1 MRVPVPKHSCKNSV
15 YFELSVNVIEKLGSV
30 CIHGWR
36 MVSKREIYVGLH
48 CTVVGDRTKTRM
60 NDEYSFAMFLV
71 TFLRV
76 KIKFWVRLDL
86 DTV

>member
-1 MRVPVPKHSCKNSV
+1 
-15 YFELSVNVIEKLGSV
+15 
-30 CIHGWR
+30 
-36 MVSKREIYVGLH
+36 MVSKREIYIGLH
-48 CTVVGDRTKTRM
+48 GTVVGDRIKTRI

-76 KIKFWVRLDL
+76 KIKLWVTLDL

>member
-1 MRVPVPKHSCKNSV
+1 MSFKNLEVFASTDR
-15 YFELSVNVIEKLGSV
+15 G
-30 CIHGWR
+30 
-36 MVSKREIYVGLH
+36 KREIYVGLH
-48 CTVVGDRTKTRM
+48 CTVVGDRAKTRM

-76 KIKFWVRLDL
+76 KIKLWVRLDL

>member
-1 MRVPVPKHSCKNSV
+1 MSSQ
-15 YFELSVNVIEKLGSV
+15 KLGSV
-30 CIHGWR
+30 CIHGSR

-71 TFLRV
+71 TFLESS
-76 KIKFWVRLDL
+76 
-86 DTV
+86 

>member
-1 MRVPVPKHSCKNSV
+1 
-15 YFELSVNVIEKLGSV
+15 
-30 CIHGWR
+30 

-60 NDEYSFAMFLV
+60 NDEYSCAMFLV

-76 KIKFWVRLDL
+76 KIKLWVRLDL

>member
-1 MRVPVPKHSCKNSV
+1 
-15 YFELSVNVIEKLGSV
+15 
-30 CIHGWR
+30 

-71 TFLRV
+71 TFFRV
-76 KIKFWVRLDL
+76 KIELWVRLDL

>member
-1 MRVPVPKHSCKNSV
+1 MA
-15 YFELSVNVIEKLGSV
+15 
-30 CIHGWR
+30 
-36 MVSKREIYVGLH
+36 SKREIYVGLH

-76 KIKFWVRLDL
+76 KKGGESFSQFRWFTIAKIEL
-86 DTV
+86 

>member
-1 MRVPVPKHSCKNSV
+1 
-15 YFELSVNVIEKLGSV
+15 
-30 CIHGWR
+30 

-48 CTVVGDRTKTRM
+48 CTVVDGRTKTRI

-76 KIKFWVRLDL
+76 KIKLWVRLDL

>member
-1 MRVPVPKHSCKNSV
+1 MSFKNLEVFASTDR
-15 YFELSVNVIEKLGSV
+15 G
-30 CIHGWR
+30 
-36 MVSKREIYVGLH
+36 KREIY
-48 CTVVGDRTKTRM
+48 VGDRTKTRM

-76 KIKFWVRLDL
+76 KIKLWVRLDL

>member
-1 MRVPVPKHSCKNSV
+1 
-15 YFELSVNVIEKLGSV
+15 
-30 CIHGWR
+30 
-36 MVSKREIYVGLH
+36 MVSKRKIYVGLH
-48 CTVVGDRTKTRM
+48 CTVVGDRTKTRI

-76 KIKFWVRLDL
+76 KIKVWVRLDF